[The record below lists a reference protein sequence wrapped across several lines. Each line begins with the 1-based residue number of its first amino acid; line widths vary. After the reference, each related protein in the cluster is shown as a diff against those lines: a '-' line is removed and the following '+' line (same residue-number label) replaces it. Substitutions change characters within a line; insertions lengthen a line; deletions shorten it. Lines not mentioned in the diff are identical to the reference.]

1 MSKKMT
7 IVEHSYLSAKIA
19 ESNLTL
25 KDFADRFGVCRST
38 VYKWVQNIDTITLR
52 DAKKLSTYL
61 SCPVEK
67 LLELDVDSAIFC
79 GVDSKKGGVEYEQ
92 EI

>member
-7 IVEHSYLSAKIA
+7 IVEHSYLSKKIA

-38 VYKWVQNIDTITLR
+38 VYKWVRDIDTITLN
-52 DAKKLSTYL
+52 DAKRLSKHL
-61 SCPVEK
+61 SCPLEK
-67 LLELDVDSAIFC
+67 LLELDVDSSIFV
-79 GVDSKKGGVEYEQ
+79 GKGGDE
-92 EI
+92 

>member
-7 IVEHSYLSAKIA
+7 IVEHSYLSKRIA

-38 VYKWVQNIDTITLR
+38 VYKWVRDIDTITLN
-52 DAKKLSTYL
+52 DAKRLSKHL
-61 SCPVEK
+61 SCPLEK
-67 LLELDVDSAIFC
+67 LLELDVDSAIFV
-79 GVDSKKGGVEYEQ
+79 GKGGDE
-92 EI
+92 

>member
-1 MSKKMT
+1 MSKKMI
-7 IVEHSYLSAKIA
+7 IVEHSYLSKKIA
-19 ESNLTL
+19 ESDLTL

-61 SCPVEK
+61 SCPLDK
-67 LLELDVDSAIFC
+67 LLELDVDSAIFVGK
-79 GVDSKKGGVEYEQ
+79 GVNKYE
-92 EI
+92 

>member
-7 IVEHSYLSAKIA
+7 IVEHSYLSKKIA

-38 VYKWVQNIDTITLR
+38 VYKWVRDIDTITLSE
-52 DAKKLSTYL
+52 AKRLSKYL
-61 SCPVEK
+61 SCPLDK
-67 LLELDVDSAIFC
+67 LLGLDVDSAIFV
-79 GVDSKKGGVEYEQ
+79 GKGG

>member
-7 IVEHSYLSAKIA
+7 IVEHSYLSKRIA

-38 VYKWVQNIDTITLR
+38 VYKGVRDINTITLN
-52 DAKKLSTYL
+52 DAKRLAKYL
-61 SCPVEK
+61 SCPLEK
-67 LLELDVDSAIFC
+67 LLELDVDSAIFV
-79 GVDSKKGGVEYEQ
+79 GKGGDE
-92 EI
+92 

>member
-7 IVEHSYLSAKIA
+7 IVEHSYLSKRIA
-19 ESNLTL
+19 ESDLTL

-61 SCPVEK
+61 SCPLDK
-67 LLELDVDSAIFC
+67 LLELDVDSAIFV
-79 GVDSKKGGVEYEQ
+79 GKGGDE
-92 EI
+92 

>member
-7 IVEHSYLSAKIA
+7 IVENSYLSKKIA

-61 SCPVEK
+61 SCPLDK
-67 LLELDVDSAIFC
+67 LLELDVDSAIF
-79 GVDSKKGGVEYEQ
+79 GGEKGGDG
-92 EI
+92 

>member
-7 IVEHSYLSAKIA
+7 IVEHSYLSKRIA
-19 ESNLTL
+19 ESDLTL

-52 DAKKLSTYL
+52 DAKKLSKYL
-61 SCPVEK
+61 SCPLDK
-67 LLELDVDSAIFC
+67 LLGLDVDSAIFV
-79 GVDSKKGGVEYEQ
+79 GKGGEG
-92 EI
+92 

>member
-1 MSKKMT
+1 MPKKMT
-7 IVEHSYLSAKIA
+7 IVENSYLSAKIA

-61 SCPVEK
+61 SCPLDK
-67 LLELDVDSAIFC
+67 LLELDVDSAIFI
-79 GVDSKKGGVEYEQ
+79 GKWGES
-92 EI
+92 

>member
-7 IVEHSYLSAKIA
+7 IVENSYLSAKIA
-19 ESNLTL
+19 ESDLTL

-38 VYKWVQNIDTITLR
+38 VYKWVRDIDTITLN
-52 DAKKLSTYL
+52 DAKRLAKYL
-61 SCPVEK
+61 SCPLGK
-67 LLELDVDSAIFC
+67 LLELDVDSAIFD
-79 GVDSKKGGVEYEQ
+79 GERGG

>member
-7 IVEHSYLSAKIA
+7 IVEHSYLSKKIA

-38 VYKWVQNIDTITLR
+38 VYKWVRDIDTITLN
-52 DAKKLSTYL
+52 DAKRLAKYL
-61 SCPVEK
+61 SCTLEK
-67 LLELDVDSAIFC
+67 LLELDVDSAIFV
-79 GVDSKKGGVEYEQ
+79 GKGGESR
-92 EI
+92 

>member
-7 IVEHSYLSAKIA
+7 IVEHSYLSKKIA
-19 ESNLTL
+19 ESDLTL

-38 VYKWVQNIDTITLR
+38 VYKWVQNIDTITVY
-52 DAKKLSTYL
+52 DAKRLASYL
-61 SCPVEK
+61 SCPLDK
-67 LLELDVDSAIFC
+67 LLGLDVDSAIF
-79 GVDSKKGGVEYEQ
+79 GGEKGG